1 MPVTFGYDSVMTD
14 KQREGLLD
22 VVVDEAKPRV
32 KQPPL
37 FKVVMLNDDYTPMEF
52 VVQVLQSFFHHAR
65 EKAVQIMLQV
75 HTQGRGV
82 AGVFPVEIA
91 ETKVAQVNAYARRHQ
106 HPLLT
111 VMEKA

>member
-1 MPVTFGYDSVMTD
+1 MSDTE
-14 KQREGLLD
+14 REGSLD
-22 VVVDEAKPRV
+22 LVVEPAKPRLQ
-32 KQPPL
+32 QPPQYRVL
-37 FKVVMLNDDYTPMEF
+37 LVNDDYTPMEF
-52 VVQVLQSFFHHAR
+52 VVQVLQTFFYHPR

-75 HTQGRGV
+75 HTNGRAV
-82 AGVFPVEIA
+82 AGTYSAEIA